1 MRWVTSKAAIILAG
15 SLALLQAAGDMS
27 ASAAEPLRIRQAY
40 VSEVSNWASL
50 LFEKPGLSKHFGQSY
65 VMEPVRFKGSPPI
78 ITALAAGE
86 LEIGHLA
93 YSSFALAV
101 ENAGLN
107 DLRIISGEF
116 QDGVPG
122 HYSDEFFVL
131 KDSSIHSIEDLRG
144 KVLATNGAGSAID
157 LALRAMLRKHGL
169 DEKKDVTIVEVALP
183 NMLSMLNE
191 HKVDLFA
198 SVPPFSFSPAV
209 HRVAR
214 VLFTQRDAVGATQM
228 NVWVARRGFIEK
240 NRRALVDY
248 LEDALRAERWYL
260 DPAHHKEAVDIAVRI
275 SKRPADQFDDWL
287 FTNKDYYRDPS
298 GRPNIEALQKSID
311 LQKKLGFLKSEL
323 DVKKYIDLSLV
334 DEARKRLD

>member
-1 MRWVTSKAAIILAG
+1 MRWVASKAAFILAG
-15 SLALLQAAGDMS
+15 VLVLAHTAGG
-27 ASAAEPLRIRQAY
+27 AKALAAEPLRIRQAY

-50 LFEKPGLSKHFGQSY
+50 LFEKPGIARHFGQSY
-65 VMEPVRFKGSPPI
+65 VMEPIRFKGSPPI
-78 ITALAAGE
+78 ITALATGE

-101 ENAGLN
+101 ENAGLT

-116 QDGVPG
+116 QDGVAG

-131 KDSSIHSIEDLRG
+131 KDSSIHSIEDLKG

-157 LALRAMLRKHGL
+157 LALRAMLRKHGI

-191 HKVDLFA
+191 HKVDLFG
-198 SVPPFSFSPAV
+198 SVPPFAFVPAV
-209 HRVAR
+209 HQAAR

-228 NVWVARRGFIEK
+228 NVWVARQGFIEK
-240 NRRALVDY
+240 NRRAMVDY
-248 LEDALRAERWYL
+248 LEDAIRAERWYL
-260 DPAHHKEAVDIAVRI
+260 DPAHHTEAVAIAVKV
-275 SKRPADQFDDWL
+275 SKQPADQFDDWL

-298 GRPNIEALQKSID
+298 GRPNLAALQASID
-311 LQKKLGFLKSEL
+311 LQKNLGFLKVTL
-323 DVKKYIDLSLV
+323 DVNKYVDLSIV
-334 DEARKRLD
+334 DEAVERLN